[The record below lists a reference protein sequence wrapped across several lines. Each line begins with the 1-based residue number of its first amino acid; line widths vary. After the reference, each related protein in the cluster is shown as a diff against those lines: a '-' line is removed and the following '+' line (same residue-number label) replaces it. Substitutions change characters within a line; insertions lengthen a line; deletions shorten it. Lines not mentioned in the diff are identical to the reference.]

1 MIYEIIAHHF
11 ICNREP
17 FTKKTSHY
25 FNYGIMK
32 FREPQQL
39 LYMMEVRN
47 SVWFEGKLITEILN
61 QTWKLYLTILCQ
73 ISLLDKE
80 LKF

>member
-1 MIYEIIAHHF
+1 MILLTVTTMIYEIIAHHF
-11 ICNREP
+11 ICNRQP

-47 SVWFEGKLITEILN
+47 NLFGL
-61 QTWKLYLTILCQ
+61 
-73 ISLLDKE
+73 KE
-80 LKF
+80 N